1 MFPSDFAVSLP
12 RGSLA
17 MRRNDVGRLAVFAA
31 IFLVLLCSGSS
42 RAQDPAAAKGGKPS
56 AEANPLEG
64 ATPGN
69 SGLQREYA
77 RLAQALNSDDHFGK
91 SEAAET
97 LLKVRPSDVAN
108 TDTRKLIARGYKT
121 MAEEGRGFDQE
132 KAIRGLVVWGG
143 KYSVPIIIEMME
155 KEGRHPSEEYFNAL
169 AQLKDPRGAA
179 AIARFLGDFFS
190 HDEAVAALR
199 RMGPAA
205 EDALIAAAPSN
216 NADASVAA
224 VLLLGDIGGDKSV
237 AILTKATG
245 ARNQQVK
252 QAARDAI
259 KKIRQ
264 RQKTGEVPD
273 AGKEEDPD
281 SPFAGAGPAVD
292 IRANG
297 GDESADLNVNEG
309 DWSAVKALLPG
320 EPAGAGVTAD
330 PDRVILDPKWKP
342 SPMRLG
348 KSNSQ
353 RDQPTAVSVAGGNS
367 PVAVVLHSDSRSR
380 SIARLEHLELKKRDS
395 SKSSSIVGG
404 AKSMKLS
411 PGATRLLMVSED
423 ASQKD
428 ASRLDVFKFNKG
440 VAAEEIT
447 WWPFATS
454 REYGEG
460 EIGWFDWV
468 DEDQLLTVNG
478 KGTLVLWRLEGK
490 NAKAVYQLDVGGS
503 AMPALSPGRAQL
515 AIATGGG
522 AEIYRITDGE
532 LLARFGEDSTRG
544 GPMLRLRGYF
554 WGGGS
559 VAFNRAGNRLAHVA
573 NGDVSVWNTTNG
585 KLERDFYCNHLN
597 GSGIEWLDD
606 GHLLVGGMD
615 IVDLDRRLIAW
626 RYVNP
631 LLASTSW
638 GGWRWLVLNSGN
650 AVGIAPVKML
660 QPEVLD
666 AANELDADEVLA
678 LKPGAKV
685 TLEIQLGGEEQA
697 KAEAALKASL
707 EKNGMEVVPD
717 SPIRI
722 SAQIVTG
729 NSETKEYGRGFFNRE
744 QTEQVTTTEKRYE
757 VEVKVD
763 GESIW
768 KHSSTMQSAG
778 GPGLVSLKEG
788 ETAQQVIDRENAER
802 AARFGFGV
810 ELPRYVVHPKYA
822 GPLGTSQISLG
833 GR

>member
-1 MFPSDFAVSLP
+1 
-12 RGSLA
+12 
-17 MRRNDVGRLAVFAA
+17 MRRNDMGRMAVFAA
-31 IFLVLLCSGSS
+31 ICTVLLSGGSS
-42 RAQDPAAAKGGKPS
+42 RAQEAAAAKSSTAK
-56 AEANPLEG
+56 AESNPFEG
-64 ATPGN
+64 TTPAN

-108 TDTRKLIARGYKT
+108 ADTRKLIARGYKS
-121 MAEEGRGFDQE
+121 MAEDSRGFDQE
-132 KAIRGLVVWGG
+132 KGLRGLVIWGG

-169 AQLKDPRGAA
+169 AQLKDPRGAVA
-179 AIARFLGDFFS
+179 VARFLGDFFS
-190 HDEAVAALR
+190 HDEAMAALR
-199 RMGPAA
+199 RMGTAA

-216 NADASVAA
+216 NPDASVAA
-224 VLLLGDIGGDKSV
+224 VLLLGDIGGEKSIP
-237 AILTKATG
+237 ILTKATG

-292 IRANG
+292 IRAG
-297 GDESADLNVNEG
+297 GLDANVDVNEG
-309 DWSAVKALLPG
+309 NWSAVKVLSPG
-320 EPAGAGVTAD
+320 EPAGAGVAAD

-353 RDQPTAVSVAGGNS
+353 DDQPTAVSVAGGNS
-367 PVAVVLHSDSRSR
+367 PVAVVLHTDGSSKT
-380 SIARLEHLELKKRDS
+380 IARLEHLELKKRDS

-404 AKSMKLS
+404 ATSIKLS
-411 PGATRLLMVSED
+411 PGATRLLTVSED
-423 ASQKD
+423 ASQKNV
-428 ASRLDVFKFNKG
+428 ARLDVFKFTNG
-440 VAAEEIT
+440 VAAEEMT

-460 EIGWFDWV
+460 EIEWYDWV
-468 DEDQLLTVNG
+468 DEEQLLTVSG
-478 KGTLVLWRLEGK
+478 KGTLVLWQLEGK
-490 NAKAVYQLDVGGS
+490 NAKAVYQLDVGGN
-503 AMPALSPGRAQL
+503 AMPALSPGRGQL
-515 AIATGGG
+515 AIATGRG
-522 AEIYRITDGE
+522 AEIYRVTDGE
-532 LLARFGEDSTRG
+532 LLARFGEDSTGG
-544 GPMLRLRGYF
+544 GPMSRLRSYF

-559 VAFNRAGNRLAHVA
+559 VAFNRAGNRLAYID
-573 NGDVSVWNTTNG
+573 NGNISVWNTTNG
-585 KLERDFYCNHLN
+585 KLERDFYCNNLN
-597 GSGIEWLDD
+597 GSGVEWLND

-615 IVDLDRRLIAW
+615 IVDLERRLIAW

-638 GGWRWLVLNSGN
+638 GGWRWLLLNSGN
-650 AVGIAPVKML
+650 SVGIAPVTML
-660 QPEVLD
+660 QPEVLE
-666 AANELDADEVLA
+666 AANKLDPDKVLA

-685 TLEIQLGGEEQA
+685 ALDIQLGGEDQA
-697 KAEAALKASL
+697 KAEAALKASI
-707 EKNGMEVVPD
+707 ERNGMEVVSD

-729 NSETKEYGRGFFNRE
+729 DSETKEYGRGFFNRE

-757 VEVKVD
+757 LEVKVD

-768 KHSSTMQSAG
+768 KQSSTIQSAG
-778 GPGLVSLKEG
+778 GPGMVSLKEG

-802 AARFGFGV
+802 AARFGFGAS
-810 ELPRYVVHPKYA
+810 LPRYVVKPKYA
-822 GPLGTSQISLG
+822 GPLGTSQVSIG
-833 GR
+833 KR